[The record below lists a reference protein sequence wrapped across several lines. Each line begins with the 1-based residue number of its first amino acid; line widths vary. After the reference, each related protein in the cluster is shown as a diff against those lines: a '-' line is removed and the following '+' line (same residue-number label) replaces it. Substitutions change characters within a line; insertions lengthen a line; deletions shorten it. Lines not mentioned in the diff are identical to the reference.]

1 MKIYAEIKDKV
12 NIFEQ
17 HTRNGYQVLRE
28 NNKIQQYSFT
38 YLGLNRYSLIHNN
51 KSHLV
56 HINLENGIYHVHLD
70 GEYFPIRVE
79 DERSRMLRQLVQ
91 KAAQQT
97 GEQKITAPIPGL
109 IKSLRV
115 KEGDKVKAGDGLLIL
130 EAMKMENEIHS
141 ETKGVIKK
149 VMVEAGAPVTQD
161 QIILIIESQS

>member
-1 MKIYAEIKDKV
+1 MKIFAEIRDCV
-12 NIFEQ
+12 NTFEQ
-17 HTRNGYQVLRE
+17 LTQNGSHVLRE
-28 NNKIQQYSFT
+28 NNAIQKYSFIH
-38 YLGLNRYSLIHNN
+38 LGHNRYSLIHNN

-56 HINLENGIYHVHLD
+56 QIILENGIYHVHLD

-115 KEGDKVKAGDGLLIL
+115 KEGDKVNSGEGLFIL
-130 EAMKMENEIHS
+130 EAMKMENEILA
-141 ETKGVIKK
+141 ETDGLIKK
-149 VMVEAGAPVTQD
+149 VMVEEGAPVNQD
-161 QIILIIESQS
+161 QIILIIESHS